1 MKYRI
6 LVSLIVAE
14 LFVPY
19 HAFGLVVNT
28 LGDLNSLIA
37 PVNEEVV
44 IIGGSG
50 YSLSALDNIGATVLK
65 IDGGSQRIAFLIDG
79 SFLTDENFNTN
90 LQIDNDNIVF
100 RFQDS
105 FLNGISGEQ
114 NDLVVF
120 HNLTNDRNTDI
131 EEENSSADYVY
142 EWGACDGGTGRCIH
156 RRYSAAYLASHQV
169 TAGLAGIDSMLQYTP
184 AVLLRPVVAINQ
196 HELFAKFDF
205 VDDYFLS
212 VVPDYYNA
220 SDFNGVGL
228 HLNTGAKVAGRLF
241 VGASAYLSGTTFKY
255 GVDDFDYAVYG
266 GNLRV
271 LYELNDV
278 MFVRG
283 VGGLSFATI
292 KSSSNNNPNVFGYYL
307 GTDVGAKFNFESG
320 LFISPFVGV
329 GANDVKILNAHDDMA
344 LLHIGSDVGFK
355 YFMDGVSYSYNL
367 RGGINSSGYLDASV
381 DLSVWTVADKIGGG
395 VSIGVIDTE
404 FGWTGKFSAN
414 VKVAF

>member
-1 MKYRI
+1 M
-6 LVSLIVAE
+6 
-14 LFVPY
+14 
-19 HAFGLVVNT
+19 
-28 LGDLNSLIA
+28 
-37 PVNEEVV
+37 
-44 IIGGSG
+44 
-50 YSLSALDNIGATVLK
+50 
-65 IDGGSQRIAFLIDG
+65 
-79 SFLTDENFNTN
+79 
-90 LQIDNDNIVF
+90 
-100 RFQDS
+100 
-105 FLNGISGEQ
+105 
-114 NDLVVF
+114 
-120 HNLTNDRNTDI
+120 
-131 EEENSSADYVY
+131 
-142 EWGACDGGTGRCIH
+142 
-156 RRYSAAYLASHQV
+156 
-169 TAGLAGIDSMLQYTP
+169 
-184 AVLLRPVVAINQ
+184 
-196 HELFAKFDF
+196 
-205 VDDYFLS
+205 
-212 VVPDYYNA
+212 VPDYYNA

-241 VGASAYLSGTTFKY
+241 VGASAYLSGTAFKY

-292 KSSSNNNPNVFGYYL
+292 KSSSNNNPNVFGYYF

-329 GANDVKILNAHDDMA
+329 GANDVKISNAHDDMA

-381 DLSVWTVADKIGGG
+381 VLSVWTVADKIGGG